1 MPREHIVVIRTPTGD
16 VVKKILALNTGDV
29 DEQIR
34 RLIDAQQLPE
44 GSYQQSSRVVPTAQ
58 TSGST
63 ASFDSDW
70 NSLAGVVQAFGGDLT
85 DMSPDFLKSL
95 PVFNPAGFEGLGG
108 GEEAVA
114 ENLEAA
120 VPASIFRN
128 WLRERQGIGSTQMPM
143 AAGSGYAQGLGQ
155 QAGLLGSIAQAY
167 GSALPGTDPIP
178 DATAGFRGFLGSVG
192 EGMTEG
198 GLGMGQAFG
207 NTAHQMLS
215 AIGAMGMAP
224 EAGLGEYASPGSAGA
239 DQAREV
245 NALASAA
252 LRNRMGVLGQARFGD
267 RIVDEASQRF
277 WDQYAQSGIQPGSY
291 ANWMLQKTGGV

>member
-1 MPREHIVVIRTPTGD
+1 MPIEHIVVIQTPAGP

-29 DEQIR
+29 NEQID
-34 RLIDAQQLPE
+34 RLIDAQLLPE
-44 GSYQQSSRVVPTAQ
+44 GSYLQSASAVPTPQ

-63 ASFDSDW
+63 AGFDSDW
-70 NSLAGVVQAFGGDLT
+70 NRVAGVVQGFGLADAT
-85 DMSPDFLKSL
+85 SDMLKSL
-95 PVFNPAGFEGLGG
+95 PILNPAGFENLGG
-108 GEEAVA
+108 GPGAVA

-143 AAGSGYAQGLGQ
+143 AAGSGYAQSLGE

-167 GSALPGTDPIP
+167 GSAIGDTIP

-192 EGMTEG
+192 EAMDEGDGM
-198 GLGMGQAFG
+198 GMGQAFG
-207 NTAHQMLS
+207 KTAHQFLS
-215 AIGAMGMAP
+215 GIGAMGMAP
-224 EAGLGEYASPGSAGA
+224 EAGLGQYASPGSAGA

-245 NALASAA
+245 NALAGAA
-252 LRNRMGVLGQARFGD
+252 LRNRMGVLGQARFGG
-267 RIVDEASQRF
+267 RIVDEAAQRF

-291 ANWMLQKTGGV
+291 ANWMLQKTGGA

>member
-1 MPREHIVVIRTPTGD
+1 MPIEHIVVIQTPAGP

-29 DEQIR
+29 NEQID
-34 RLIDAQQLPE
+34 RLIDAQLLPE
-44 GSYQQSSRVVPTAQ
+44 GSYLQSASAVPTPQ

-63 ASFDSDW
+63 AGFDSDW
-70 NSLAGVVQAFGGDLT
+70 NRVAGVVQGFGLADAT
-85 DMSPDFLKSL
+85 SDMLKSL
-95 PVFNPAGFEGLGG
+95 PIFNPAGFQGVGG
-108 GEEAVA
+108 GEGAVQ

-143 AAGSGYAQGLGQ
+143 AAGSGYAQGLGEK
-155 QAGLLGSIAQAY
+155 AGLLGSIAQAY
-167 GSALPGTDPIP
+167 GSALPDSEAIP

-192 EGMTEG
+192 DVMTEG

-207 NTAHQMLS
+207 NVAQEMLS
-215 AIGAMGMAP
+215 GIGGMGMAP
-224 EAGLGEYASPGSAGA
+224 LAGLGEYASPGSAGA

-245 NALASAA
+245 NALADAA
-252 LRNRMGVLGQARFGD
+252 LRNRMGVLGQARFGG
-267 RIVDEASQRF
+267 RIVDEAAQRF

>member
-1 MPREHIVVIRTPTGD
+1 MPIEHIVVIQTPQGP
-16 VVKKILALNTGDV
+16 VVKKILALNTSDIN
-29 DEQIR
+29 EQID

-44 GSYQQSSRVVPTAQ
+44 GSYLQSGQAVPTPQ

-63 ASFDSDW
+63 AGFDSDW
-70 NSLAGVVQAFGGDLT
+70 NRLAGVVQGFGLADAT
-85 DMSPDFLKSL
+85 SDMLKSL
-95 PVFNPAGFEGLGG
+95 PIFNPAGFQGVGG
-108 GEEAVA
+108 GEGAVR

-143 AAGSGYAQGLGQ
+143 AAGSGYAQSLGE

-167 GSALPGTDPIP
+167 GSALGDTIP

-252 LRNRMGVLGQARFGD
+252 LRNRMGVLGQARFVV
-267 RIVDEASQRF
+267 RIVYEAAQRF